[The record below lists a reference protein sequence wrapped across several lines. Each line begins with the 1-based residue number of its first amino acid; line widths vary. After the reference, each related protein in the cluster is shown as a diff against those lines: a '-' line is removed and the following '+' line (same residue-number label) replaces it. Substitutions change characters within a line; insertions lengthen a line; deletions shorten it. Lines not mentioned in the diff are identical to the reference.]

1 MFVSLQFK
9 LELKKED
16 KEKLIKLMRKQS
28 SAIRVA
34 YNMLKELEKEKTRN
48 LHAQIYQRLRQPFT
62 ELPTKYI
69 DSAIYKAK
77 QYPTDKPVVFGGKG
91 LFEKLCKNHLSG
103 KAREKL
109 KKQWRELRQ
118 GTLISIG
125 SKSDKGNRLTR
136 FENINEQLHLRI
148 TTGNREYIFA
158 KVLRE
163 PSNSKDKWITF
174 MAMLL
179 ESWQTKNYFAYTV
192 ELKLRNGEVYGS
204 VSFEIP
210 TPEVRYTKENG
221 VIAIDTNAS
230 PIHLAIAEVSKTGE
244 LVSYQ
249 TVNLHH
255 LLGLSQN
262 SKDHQEWILAHKIVD
277 LVIQKGKAIAVENL
291 KKLKRGMRGDGKAE
305 LRKRLHQWNAKKFLQ
320 KLKRV
325 AMLKGV
331 EVVEVHPAYTS
342 VIGMLKYAPQLS
354 IDKDVAGAYVIGRR
368 ALGFKEDMPENYEK
382 LLKDGAYLEFALK
395 KYEEREKELT
405 ELIEK
410 ESNEYKRNALKSELR
425 NVEDAKE
432 LLTNLI
438 QSLQSESSSCEGA
451 DGRNLKQGE
460 TKKVSQIA
468 WQVLKVA
475 LLFPIL
481 GKVLPRDLSPLKPV
495 LVEGGWDRVRSRL
508 VPLETGGTVPIRNFL
523 EQPQPC

>member
-9 LELKKED
+9 LELKKGD
-16 KEKLIKLMRKQS
+16 KEKLIKLMRMQS

-34 YNMLKELEKEKTRN
+34 YNMLKELEKEKTKN
-48 LHAQIYQRLRQPFT
+48 PHGQIYHRLRKLFP

-77 QYPTDKPVVFGGKG
+77 QYPTDKPVVFGGRR
-91 LFEKLCKNHLSG
+91 LFEKLCKNHLTG
-103 KAREKL
+103 KVREGL
-109 KKQWRELRQ
+109 KKQWKEQRQ
-118 GTLISIG
+118 GTLISVG
-125 SKSDKGNRLTR
+125 SKSDRGNRLTR
-136 FENINEQLHLRI
+136 FEDLNRQLHLRI
-148 TTGNREYIFA
+148 TTGNREFIYA

-163 PSNSKDKWITF
+163 PSNSKDKWIAF

-179 ESWQTKNYFAYTV
+179 ESWQTQNYFAYTV
-192 ELKLRNGEVYGS
+192 ELKLRDGEVYGS

-210 TPEVRYTKENG
+210 TPEVKYTKENG

-244 LVSYQ
+244 LLSYQ
-249 TVNLHH
+249 TISLHH
-255 LLGLSQN
+255 LIGLSQN
-262 SKDHQEWILAHKIVD
+262 SKDHQEWILAHQIVD
-277 LVIQKGKAIAVENL
+277 LAIQKNKAIAIENL
-291 KKLKRGMRGDGKAE
+291 KKLKRGMRGDGKAT
-305 LRKRLHQWNAKKFLQ
+305 LRKILHNWNAKKFLQ

-331 EVVEVHPAYTS
+331 EVVEVNPAYTS
-342 VIGMLKYAPQLS
+342 VIGMLKYAPQLN
-354 IDKDVAGAYVIGRR
+354 IDKDIAGAYVIGRR
-368 ALGFKEDMPENYEK
+368 ALGFKEDMPENYER
-382 LLKDGAYLEFALK
+382 LLKDKAYLEFALK
-395 KYEEREKELT
+395 RYEEREKELR

-410 ESNEYKRNALKSELR
+410 ETNEYKRNALKSELR
-425 NVEDAKE
+425 SVENARK

-451 DGRNLKQGE
+451 EGRNPEQGRVAK
-460 TKKVSQIA
+460 TTLQSA

-495 LVEGGWDRVRSRL
+495 LVEGVWDRVRNRL
-508 VPLETGGTVPIRNFL
+508 VPLEAGGASR
-523 EQPQPC
+523 

>member
-9 LELKKED
+9 LELKRED
-16 KEKLIKLMRKQS
+16 KQKLMKLMHKQS

-34 YNMLKELEKEKTRN
+34 YNMLKELEKEKTKN
-48 LHAQIYQRLRQPFT
+48 PHTQIYQRLRQLFP

-77 QYPTDKPVVFGGKG
+77 QYPTDKPVVFGGKR

-109 KKQWRELRQ
+109 KNQWRELRQ

-125 SKSDKGNRLTR
+125 SKADKGNRLTR
-136 FENINEQLHLRI
+136 FEDLNGQLCLRI
-148 TTGNREYIFA
+148 TTGNREFIYA

-174 MAMLL
+174 MIMLL
-179 ESWQTKNYFAYTV
+179 ESWQTQSYFPYTV
-192 ELKLRNGEVYGS
+192 ELKLRDGEVYGS

-210 TPEVRYTKENG
+210 APEVRYTKENG

-230 PIHLAIAEVSKTGE
+230 PIHLAVAEVSKTGE
-244 LVSYQ
+244 LLSYQ
-249 TVNLHH
+249 TINLHH

-262 SKDHQEWILAHKIVD
+262 SKDHQEWILAHQIVN
-277 LVIQKGKAIAVENL
+277 LAIEKVKAIAIENL
-291 KKLKRGMRGDGKAE
+291 KKLKKGVRGDGRAK
-305 LRKRLHQWNAKKFLQ
+305 LRKRLHHWNAKKFLQ

-325 AMLKGV
+325 ARLKGV
-331 EVVEVHPAYTS
+331 EVIEVNPAYTS
-342 VIGMLKYAPQLS
+342 VIGMLKYAPQLN
-354 IDKDVAGAYVIGRR
+354 IDKDIAGAYVIGRR

-382 LLKDGAYLEFALK
+382 LLKDKAYLEFALK
-395 KYEEREKELT
+395 RYKEREEELKEL
-405 ELIEK
+405 LEK
-410 ESNEYKRNALKSELR
+410 ESNEYKRNALKSELKA
-425 NVEDAKE
+425 VENAKK

-438 QSLQSESSSCEGA
+438 QSLQSEPSGCEGA
-451 DGRNLKQGE
+451 NGRNPERGRVAKTTLQ
-460 TKKVSQIA
+460 SA

-495 LVEGGWDRVRSRL
+495 LVEGVWDRVRSRL
-508 VPLETGGTVPIRNFL
+508 VPLEAGGTFPIRDF
-523 EQPQPC
+523 